1 MKKPICF
8 FSLIAAALLSLVAMH
23 PTDVLTDTGVTMN
36 NIQWGTLANLRQ
48 EGKLIFQT
56 NTLMRETSRRIPA
69 SARVATVCMLG
80 KVVRSYVESASFK
93 QAYRQSMREQFPVD
107 ETYSDDNVARH
118 EAEVN
123 GSDAAVVSQMTA
135 MQQAFA
141 QLEPTMLYTA
151 IQMQLRQQE
160 TELAGVQGSE
170 RQTMARNIAEIKR
183 LLAVNAGKPAEF
195 KKQYLAYQ
203 QQQMKQSAQQNVGE
217 ARTQLAEVKAGNEAY
232 RQQKAALDA
241 HSDFLPRLR
250 NQLQTFITLCNNVDF
265 EARLMPYGSK
275 REFVNP
281 TYRNK
286 PAEWKLLY
294 RIGKEPVM
302 AARDFAQSW
311 LADLSR

>member
-93 QAYRQSMREQFPVD
+93 QAYRQSMREQFP
-107 ETYSDDNVARH
+107 A
-118 EAEVN
+118 
-123 GSDAAVVSQMTA
+123 DAAVVSQMTA